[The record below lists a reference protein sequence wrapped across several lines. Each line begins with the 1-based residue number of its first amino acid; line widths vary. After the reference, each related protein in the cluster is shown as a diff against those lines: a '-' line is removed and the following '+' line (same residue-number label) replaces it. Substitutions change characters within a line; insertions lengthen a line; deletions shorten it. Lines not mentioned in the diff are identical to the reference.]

1 MRVIVCGSRDW
12 HDIEAI
18 RLALSR
24 LPFPRHTVI
33 VHGDARGADKQAGE
47 IAQTMGFRVE
57 AHPAEWSKWGR
68 IAGPKRNQAMLEL
81 GADLVLAFQLNGST
95 GTNDMIRRAA
105 AAGVQ
110 VKVDSRWEER
120 RGR

>member
-12 HDIEAI
+12 HDVDAI
-18 RLALSR
+18 RRALAR
-24 LPFPRHTVI
+24 LPFPHETVI

-47 IAQTMGFRVE
+47 IARTMGFRVE

-68 IAGPKRNQAMLEL
+68 IAGPKRNQKMLDL
-81 GADLVLAFQLNGST
+81 GADLVLAFQLNAST
-95 GTNDMIRRAA
+95 GTNDMILKAA
-105 AAGVQ
+105 RAGVP
-110 VKVDSRWEER
+110 VEIDSRWEER